1 MTILHTISWLASNKG
16 KRLLVIDGFVF
27 QSNKISAKVTY
38 WKCEVKEC
46 GATGHTDSNDQLIR
60 QNGEHTHLPSPERIE
75 IRLLKKSAKDRVKS
89 EAIPITQ
96 IYEEELAHAHLS
108 VAALATA
115 PSGNEASKYLFDVSS
130 LSLHDSPR
138 IRIEPNSSAKSSASS
153 NLSQLRHSRN
163 LFKNVGREE
172 FLNCGYHCP
181 QEAHVDFR
189 YR

>member
-46 GATGHTDSNDQLIR
+46 GATALTNSNDQLIS
-60 QNGEHTHLPSPERIE
+60 QNGEHTHLPPPERIE
-75 IRLLKKSAKDRVKS
+75 IRLLKNSAKDRVKS

-96 IYEEELAHAHLS
+96 IYAEAVAHAHLS
-108 VAALATA
+108 VAALATT
-115 PSGNEASKYLFDVSS
+115 PSGNEVSKYLFNVSS
-130 LSLHDSPR
+130 LSLHDSCR
-138 IRIEPNSSAKSSASS
+138 IRIEPNSSAESSAFS
-153 NLSQLRHSRN
+153 NLNQLRHSRN
-163 LFKNVGREE
+163 LFKNGGREE
-172 FLNCGYHCP
+172 FLDCEHHYS

-189 YR
+189 HR